1 MFEGKTDEELI
12 QLLRDSDLSEKDI
25 LMDFLL
31 EKYKHRVR
39 KKARALYL
47 IGGDGEDLIQEG
59 MIGLFKA
66 LRDYDFNQESSF
78 CTFAELCI
86 SRQMYTAID
95 ASRRKKHSPLNS
107 YVSIYD
113 SQDEEKNSWE
123 ANETGSWSSDPQK
136 LYIEHE
142 DMEGLIHEIKCMLSP
157 LELRVLEMHLQGLTY
172 KAIARELAKPDKTI
186 DNALQRIKTKV
197 NRLYEKEE

>member
-12 QLLRDSDLSEKDI
+12 HLLRSTDFKEKDL
-25 LMDFLL
+25 LMDYLL
-31 EKYKHRVR
+31 EKYKGRVR
-39 KKARALYL
+39 QKAKTLYL

-66 LRDYDFNQESSF
+66 LRDYDFSQETAF
-78 CTFAELCI
+78 RGFADICI

-107 YVSIYD
+107 YISIFEPVN
-113 SQDEEKNSWE
+113 EEDQTIE
-123 ANETGSWSSDPQK
+123 ACDPGSWLEDPQR

-142 DMEGLIHEIKCMLSP
+142 DMEGLIREIKGILSP
-157 LELRVLEMHLQGLTY
+157 LELQVLELHLQGMDY
-172 KAIARELAKPDKTI
+172 KAIASHLDKSDKTI

-197 NRLYEKEE
+197 NRLYHKA

>member
-12 QLLRDSDLSEKDI
+12 QLLRDGDFREKDI

-31 EKYKHRVR
+31 EKYKGRVR
-39 KKARALYL
+39 QKAKTLYL

-66 LRDYDFNQESSF
+66 LRDYDFNQETPF
-78 CTFAELCI
+78 RGFADVCI

-107 YVSIYD
+107 YISIYG
-113 SQDEEKNSWE
+113 SSNEENQTIE
-123 ANETGSWSSDPQK
+123 VYDQGSWMEDPQR

-142 DMEGLIHEIKCMLSP
+142 DMEGLIREIKVILSP
-157 LELRVLEMHLQGLTY
+157 LELQVLELHLQGMDY
-172 KAIARELAKPDKTI
+172 KSIAIHLNKPDKTI

-197 NRLYEKEE
+197 NRLYNK